1 MKRNGKI
8 ITRSAGR
15 IGIRTLFYTVM
26 ASVAGI
32 MLAVGPAF
40 AVSSEVFNFSD
51 EVAKG
56 DQKAGF
62 TLKQMVK
69 TPEYTAGAISVKDE
83 IKMHL
88 HKDGNHV
95 IYIVSGSGAAILDG
109 KPVTLKPGMILH
121 IPKGSTHNIKAEGGD
136 LTILDFAHP
145 PFDPAKMEWI
155 K

>member
-1 MKRNGKI
+1 MKMNGRI
-8 ITRSAGR
+8 VARSAGR
-15 IGIRTLFYTVM
+15 TVKRTPLFSVM
-26 ASVAGI
+26 TAAAWMILAAGS
-32 MLAVGPAF
+32 AF
-40 AVSSEVFNFSD
+40 AASSEVFNFSD

-83 IKMHL
+83 IKMHV
-88 HKDGNHV
+88 HRDGNHV
-95 IYIVSGSGAAILDG
+95 IYIVSGGGTATLDG

-121 IPKGSTHNIKAEGGD
+121 IPKGSTHNIKAEGGE
-136 LTILDFAHP
+136 LTIMDFAHP

>member
-1 MKRNGKI
+1 MKKNGRI
-8 ITRSAGR
+8 VAQSAGR
-15 IGIRTLFYTVM
+15 TGKRTLLYSVM
-26 ASVAGI
+26 AA
-32 MLAVGPAF
+32 AVGAIL
-40 AVSSEVFNFSD
+40 AAGLALAGSSEVFNFSD

-83 IKMHL
+83 IKMHV
-88 HKDGNHV
+88 HRDGNHV
-95 IYIVSGSGAAILDG
+95 IYIVSGSGTAVLDG

-121 IPKGSTHNIKAEGGD
+121 IPKGSTHNIKAEGGE